1 MSDQTDLF
9 AQNQEKLTA
18 DQLLVSL
25 KNDNGDQK
33 YADIDTAMK
42 GLVESQEHIKRIEQE
57 NASLRDQQSKAAT
70 LDTIIEKLSTKQP
83 SETIPE
89 TSFNQ
94 EAVAQPEQVD
104 VAAQVE
110 AILAQRAQ
118 VDQAK
123 ANTNMVVSKL
133 QETYGKDAGSKLYN
147 KFGELGLSQQE
158 TNELIESRPK
168 LVLATLG
175 VDRPAT
181 ARATPQTSSVSTAA
195 FQQEPAPKVGN
206 AFKSSTTSMLTS
218 EWNAHKQIINDKY
231 GIKG

>member
-33 YADIDTAMK
+33 YADLDTAMK

-57 NASLRDQQSKAAT
+57 NASLREQQSKAAT

-89 TSFNQ
+89 TFANA

-123 ANTNMVVSKL
+123 ANTDMVVSKL
-133 QETYGKDAGSKLYN
+133 QETYGKDAGSKLYT

>member
-158 TNELIESRPK
+158 TNELIESQPK